1 MRIPANLIKTNY
13 TAGKEYMYISS
24 YKEYKGYYYEIR
36 NKFFTGKTYSSNSK
50 ELVKIELK
58 NINTLLTQASTY
70 TYGLLSKTK
79 INNVKVKGVIPPDAH
94 NVNIDIIN
102 FYCKKINTNPVL
114 IKQISEQTYSS
125 LKNDPLYIITYI
137 GNYKGNSQ
145 TANDAYKQI
154 PELRDWLL
162 SDQIF

>member
-79 INNVKVKGVIPPDAH
+79 INNV
-94 NVNIDIIN
+94 
-102 FYCKKINTNPVL
+102 
-114 IKQISEQTYSS
+114 
-125 LKNDPLYIITYI
+125 
-137 GNYKGNSQ
+137 NYKNILMGYKLLV
-145 TANDAYKQI
+145 NDDYKI
-154 PELRDWLL
+154 KYDILL
-162 SDQIF
+162 NFKIKTNDDV